1 MKEQIIKTII
11 EISKKA
17 TNSHGAKDIL
27 DLTQAVLNSVNALI
41 LLESMETFKNI
52 KSE

>member
-17 TNSHGAKDIL
+17 TNSHTPKDAL
-27 DLTQAVLNSVNALI
+27 DLTQALLNSVSALSI
-41 LLESMETFKNI
+41 LTTMEGFSDI
-52 KSE
+52 KVE